1 LLGVIVRTTLSV
13 CHLKVKSNDAV
24 DENVRHQYEKQLVF
38 RLMVHGFNQSVGLYY
53 FDILIILLIYMHYHN
68 APKRFCI
75 NFREFIFHSENHIQ
89 DYTFTHIYKVRVWFA
104 KNKIYDNFGYIVFDF
119 KIVIET
125 W

>member
-1 LLGVIVRTTLSV
+1 
-13 CHLKVKSNDAV
+13 V

-75 NFREFIFHSENHIQ
+75 NFREYFCMNFREFIFHSENHIQ
-89 DYTFTHIYKVRVWFA
+89 DYTFAHIYKVCV
-104 KNKIYDNFGYIVFDF
+104 
-119 KIVIET
+119 
-125 W
+125 